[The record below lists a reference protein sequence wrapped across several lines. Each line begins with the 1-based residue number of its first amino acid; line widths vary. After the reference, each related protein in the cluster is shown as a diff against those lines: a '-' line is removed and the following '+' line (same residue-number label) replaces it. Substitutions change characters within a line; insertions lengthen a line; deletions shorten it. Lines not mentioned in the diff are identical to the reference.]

1 MKSPW
6 WMLMIMVAGGA
17 VWAGPAMDVESCV
30 RAARA
35 GSPDVRALQARV
47 AAARSAVDQA
57 ASAYYPQIGL
67 GAGYARTDNP
77 AQSFMMDL
85 NRRALNMADPAFNP
99 NEPED
104 TENTRLSIHAR
115 YALYDGGRRGLT
127 KASAEAAASAAAAQE
142 RVVRNALVHE
152 VRRAWYGVRQAAA
165 LVRLGEDTVASMKEN
180 VRVAGERVQAGQA
193 LQTDVLNLEV
203 SLAEAEEQLIRA
215 RNGVELAVLAL
226 NTAIGQ
232 DYATAEGV
240 LAVALPADPST
251 PAGDENQIEQR
262 PELAAARAALEA
274 QENQYRLARR
284 GYAPQVSAF
293 GSVDWDSEVNTD
305 FEQSYFA
312 GVGAEWE
319 LFTGFRRGAAVA
331 AAAQAREAARAD
343 LQSLHNRLAL
353 DYRSAVLST
362 REAAQRL
369 DVSQRSR
376 KNAEEALRITRAR
389 YTEGSAD
396 VTELLTAQNGLTATR
411 AREESARYD
420 LWTALSNVERAAGRL
435 ADEPPTPSPL

>member
-1 MKSPW
+1 MKRRLGLLLVM
-6 WMLMIMVAGGA
+6 MLGGA
-17 VWAGPAMDVESCV
+17 AWAGPDMGVEACV
-30 RAARA
+30 QAARA
-35 GSPDVRALQARV
+35 GNPDLRALQARV
-47 AAARSAVDQA
+47 TAARAAVEQAAA
-57 ASAYYPQIGL
+57 AYYPQVGV

-77 AQSFMMDL
+77 AQSFMMEL
-85 NRRALNMADPAFNP
+85 NRRELNMADPAFNP

-104 TENTRLSIHAR
+104 TENTRLSVNAR
-115 YALYDGGRRGLT
+115 YALYDGGRRGLN
-127 KASAEAAASAAAAQE
+127 KASAEAASAAVAAQE
-142 RVVRNALVHE
+142 RGARNTLVHE

-180 VRVAGERVQAGQA
+180 VRVAGERVQAGQS

-232 DYATAEGV
+232 DFATVDGV
-240 LAVALPADPST
+240 LAVELPADPVA
-251 PAGDENQIEQR
+251 PATSVETVEQR
-262 PELAAARAALEA
+262 PELAAARAALLA
-274 QENQYRLARR
+274 QEHQYQLARR

-293 GSVDWDSEVNTD
+293 GSLDWDSEVDTD

-319 LFTGFRRGAAVA
+319 LFTGFRRGASVA
-331 AAAQAREAARAD
+331 GAAQALEAARAD

-353 DYRSAVLST
+353 DYRSAVLT
-362 REAAQRL
+362 GREAAQRL
-369 DVSQRSR
+369 EVAQRSR

-435 ADEPPTPSPL
+435 AD

>member
-1 MKSPW
+1 MKTRGW
-6 WMLMIMVAGGA
+6 VVLMLMMGGA
-17 VWAGPAMDVESCV
+17 AWAGPDMDVASCV

-35 GSPDVRALQARV
+35 GSPDLRALQARV

-57 ASAYYPQIGL
+57 TAAYYPQIGL

-85 NRRALNMADPAFNP
+85 NRRELNMADPAFNP

-104 TENTRLSIHAR
+104 TENTRLSVNAR
-115 YALYDGGRRGLT
+115 YAVYDGGRRGLAR
-127 KASAEAAASAAAAQE
+127 ASAEAAASAVAAQE
-142 RVVRNALVHE
+142 RVARNALVHE

-165 LVRLGEDTVASMKEN
+165 LVRLGEDTVASMKEH
-180 VRVAGERVQAGQA
+180 VRVAGERVQAGQS
-193 LQTDVLNLEV
+193 LKTDVLNLEV

-240 LAVALPADPST
+240 LAVALPGDPAA
-251 PAGDENQIEQR
+251 PAGDESQIAQR

-293 GSVDWDSEVNTD
+293 GSLDWDSEVNTD

-331 AAAQAREAARAD
+331 EAAQAREAARAD
-343 LQSLHNRLAL
+343 LQSLRNRLAL
-353 DYRSAVLST
+353 DYRSAVLSA

-376 KNAEEALRITRAR
+376 ENAEEALRITRAR
-389 YTEGSAD
+389 YTEGSAE

-420 LWTALSNVERAAGRL
+420 LWTARSNVERATGQL
-435 ADEPPTPSPL
+435 AD